1 MERQAIEVMRTRTLI
16 IMAFLLA
23 YSMTLAMMKASQARK
38 SGKNVRSA
46 ILLYAIGAVIIA
58 LLLGRELLGDNVPEW
73 VDWAFIIPIV
83 ALLILWLGIAIVR
96 LKHYLQTAW
105 WLNEWK
111 KK

>member
-1 MERQAIEVMRTRTLI
+1 MRNWHLL
-16 IMAFLLA
+16 APVFLLVTSVTSA
-23 YSMTLAMMKASQARK
+23 IIKGNQAK
-38 SGKNVRSA
+38 KTGKKVGSA
-46 ILLYAIGAVIIA
+46 ILLYVIGAAISA

-73 VDWAFIIPIV
+73 VDWAFVTPIV